1 MLNSAATTVLLISRG
16 TMSGARMIAE
26 CLSRCG
32 GIRCLTREDL
42 LATVNSYGD
51 IATRIAGQI
60 AKAEQHYEEFSEV
73 RRPYRILMRRALLE
87 HVRRGRLAYF
97 GYSGHLLLPRIPH
110 LVRVRLIAPM
120 EMRVARTR
128 EMLGYSAS
136 EARDYI
142 RRVDQ
147 ERTHWARM
155 MYGLDIRDPAA
166 YDICI
171 NVERLSHAGAC
182 TLLSHLLEERDFQP
196 APESV
201 EQVENEYL
209 ATGALAALVTEP
221 QTLRLE
227 LTAGA
232 SGGAL
237 RLVGPH
243 LSDNER
249 RLVLSVAGSVPGV
262 REVTYEPGYAPAFS
276 AVS

>member
-1 MLNSAATTVLLISRG
+1 MVTAGATTVLLISRG

-26 CLSRCG
+26 CLERCG

-51 IATRIAGQI
+51 IATRIANQI
-60 AKAEQHYEEFSEV
+60 ARAEQQYEEFSEL

-87 HVRRGRLAYF
+87 HARVGKLAYF

-110 LVRVRLIAPM
+110 FVRVRLIAPM
-120 EMRVARTR
+120 DMRVARTR
-128 EMLGYSAS
+128 DILGYSAGD
-136 EARDYI
+136 AREYI

-155 MYGLDIRDPAA
+155 MYGLDIRDPAE

-182 TLLSHLLEERDFQP
+182 TLLGQLLEEEDFQP

-201 EQVENEYL
+201 AQVENEYL
-209 ATGALAALVTEP
+209 ATQALAALVTNP
-221 QTLRLE
+221 ATLRLE

-232 SGGAL
+232 SGDAL

-243 LSDNER
+243 ISESER
-249 RLVLSVAGSVPGV
+249 TLVLSVAASVPGV
-262 REVTYEPGYAPAFS
+262 REVTYEPGYVPAFS
-276 AVS
+276 CAS

>member
-1 MLNSAATTVLLISRG
+1 VLLISRG
-16 TMSGARMIAE
+16 TMSGARMIAD
-26 CLSRCG
+26 CLARCG
-32 GIRCLTREDL
+32 GVRCVAREDL

-51 IATRIAGQI
+51 IATRIAAQI
-60 AKAEQHYEEFSEV
+60 ARAEQQYQEFSEI

-87 HVRRGRLAYF
+87 HACQGRLAYF

-110 LVRVRLIAPM
+110 FVRVRLIAPL

-128 EMLGYSAS
+128 QMLGYSEAD
-136 EARDYI
+136 ARDYI

-155 MYGLDIRDPAA
+155 MYGLDIRDPAE
-166 YDICI
+166 YDICL

-182 TLLSHLLEERDFQP
+182 TLLSQLLEEGDFQP
-196 APESV
+196 TEGSV
-201 EQVENEYL
+201 AQVENLYL
-209 ATGALAALVTEP
+209 ATQALAALVTDP
-221 QTLRLE
+221 ATLRFE
-227 LTAGA
+227 VTASA

-243 LSDNER
+243 ISDSER
-249 RLVLSVAGSVPGV
+249 RQVLEVAGAVPGV

-276 AVS
+276 CAS